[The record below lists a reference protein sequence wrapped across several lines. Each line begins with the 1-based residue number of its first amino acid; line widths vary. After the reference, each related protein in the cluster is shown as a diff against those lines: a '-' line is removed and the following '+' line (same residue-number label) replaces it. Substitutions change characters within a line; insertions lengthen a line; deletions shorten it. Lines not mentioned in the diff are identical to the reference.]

1 MLWERLKVGAVLLW
15 KIVSRLF
22 LILLGLIMIFFPAA
36 ALIAAARFLWE
47 AAESAWPGLFQLWEG
62 FFAFYFLAVPG
73 ALLGVILYLALMFPL
88 FDEVFS
94 DLLYEIRE
102 TRNKF
107 GVRSNR
113 KGFDKLLIG
122 MLQRSW
128 DDEER

>member
-1 MLWERLKVGAVLLW
+1 MLWGRLKVGAALLW

-22 LILLGLIMIFFPAA
+22 FVLLGLIMIFFPAA
-36 ALIAAARFLWE
+36 ALIAAARFLWDV
-47 AAESAWPGLFQLWEG
+47 AESALPGLFQLWGG
-62 FFAFYFLAVPG
+62 FFAFYFLAVPASLIG
-73 ALLGVILYLALMFPL
+73 AILYLSLMFPL
-88 FDEVFS
+88 FDEAFS

-107 GVRSNR
+107 GVRSHR